1 MYRLRED
8 GGGGGQAL
16 RAREELLV
24 AGPAVGDGEFGQL
37 DALALHL
44 LRGREHLGLAG
55 NHLKAVLVGA
65 QALEDHVLVVVELLL
80 AGHLHRDG
88 VADLHRARE
97 AQRLADID
105 GAGAGELGAEH
116 GRDQRAAPHAV
127 GDHLVEHRRVRVLRV
142 DVRRVDVARH
152 DGEELD
158 VLRAQR
164 PGQGRGVADLD
175 LVVRAVLDECSGQ
188 RLIAVGQKRRM
199 GADHPEDSAWT
210 RTRC

>member
-1 MYRLRED
+1 MDRLREHRR
-8 GGGGGQAL
+8 GGGQAL
-16 RAREELLV
+16 GAREELLV

-44 LRGREHLGLAG
+44 LGRREHLGFARD
-55 NHLKAVLVGA
+55 HLQAVLVGA

-88 VADLHRARE
+88 VADLHRPRE
-97 AQRLADID
+97 AQRLADVD
-105 GAGAGELGAEH
+105 GAGAGELGAEDR
-116 GRDQRAAPHAV
+116 GDQRAAPHAV

-158 VLRAQR
+158 VLGAQR
-164 PGQGRGVADLD
+164 AGQGRAVADLD
-175 LVVRAVLDECSGQ
+175 LVVGAVLDEFCGHG
-188 RLIAVGQKRRM
+188 VGHATAGK
-199 GADHPEDSAWT
+199 G
-210 RTRC
+210 